1 MFGAKPFATTFGK
14 LQPGDRFEYEGEV
27 WRKLDDNPE
36 ASGKVMALQLD
47 NAVMLRL
54 RTTRRFSGGDFV
66 TPLRPPRL
74 SFWRKWLLSRS
85 LRWQVAGFTSWAKWT
100 WRLARVLASEKTDQ
114 AMAAHVATL
123 LMMGE

>member
-1 MFGAKPFATTFGK
+1 VSVTTFGK

-27 WRKLDDNPE
+27 WRKLSDEEPP
-36 ASGKVMALQLD
+36 LH
-47 NAVMLRL
+47 NAQMLRL
-54 RTTRRFSGGDFV
+54 RQTAWIG
-66 TPLRPPRL
+66 PRLQVARLHAPSL
-74 SFWRKWLLSRS
+74 SFWRRWLLTRS
-85 LRWQVAGFTSWAKWT
+85 LRWQVAGFTLWAKWT